1 LFTVPLIY
9 VAAALVTWETRL
21 SIIFIVPFTILSG
34 LGIRRL
40 LPAKSLYSE
49 ASLVAVLT
57 VFFFMVA
64 NKPQEFYA
72 TVFTTDG
79 PYSEIAAKLT
89 AELKVGDI
97 WVSWPFFRAD
107 DLYRY
112 GSLPQPIRPRTD
124 QEMLSF
130 WRTRPT
136 HRVCFIFTRSNPQN
150 PIFLMTE
157 KAANMQWRFANG
169 LVLLRLPPRRE
180 PAVNGG

>member
-1 LFTVPLIY
+1 MGNAV
-9 VAAALVTWETRL
+9 E
-21 SIIFIVPFTILSG
+21 IIFIIPLTVLSG

-57 VFFFMVA
+57 VFFFMLA
-64 NKPQEFYA
+64 NRTEDFYA

-79 PYSEIAAKLT
+79 PYSVIAAKLK
-89 AELKVGDI
+89 AELGVGDI

-112 GSLPQPIRPRTD
+112 ESFPQPIRPRTD

-130 WRTRPT
+130 WRTRPA
-136 HRVCFIFTRSNPQN
+136 HRACFIFCRSNPQDAV
-150 PIFLMTE
+150 FLMME
-157 KAANMQWRFANG
+157 KHADREWRFFNG
-169 LVLLRLPPRRE
+169 FLILRLPPRRE